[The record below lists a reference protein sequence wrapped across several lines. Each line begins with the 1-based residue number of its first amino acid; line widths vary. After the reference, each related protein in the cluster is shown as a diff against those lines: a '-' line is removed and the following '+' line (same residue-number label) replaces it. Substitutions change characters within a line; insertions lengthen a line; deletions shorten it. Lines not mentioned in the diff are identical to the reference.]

1 MSATKKSRSHLTR
14 RAVLRILSIAFG
26 VLLPVLAQ
34 AAEPEGRVVG
44 VHDGDSLTV
53 LVGGHQTKVRLAD
66 IDAPELKQAFGQ
78 RSRQSL
84 SELCLDK
91 PAMLEEQ
98 GRDRYHRTIGRVR
111 CAGVDA
117 NREQV
122 RRGMAWVF
130 DRYVKDRSLYADQ
143 DAAQAAQRGLWAD
156 PKAMPPW
163 AWRRAKRRLEVQ

>member
-1 MSATKKSRSHLTR
+1 
-14 RAVLRILSIAFG
+14 
-26 VLLPVLAQ
+26 
-34 AAEPEGRVVG
+34 
-44 VHDGDSLTV
+44 VHDGDSITV
-53 LVGGHQTKVRLAD
+53 LISGHQVKVRLAD

-78 RSRQSL
+78 RSKQSL
-84 SELCLDK
+84 SDLCFQK
-91 PAMLEEQ
+91 SATLEDR
-98 GRDRYHRTIGRVR
+98 GHDRYGRTLARVR

-143 DAAQAAQRGLWAD
+143 DAARAAQRGLWAD

-163 AWRRAKRRLEVQ
+163 AWRRAKKLSEVP

>member
-1 MSATKKSRSHLTR
+1 MRWL
-14 RAVLRILSIAFG
+14 AFTFLVIHG
-26 VLLPVLAQ
+26 
-34 AAEPEGRVVG
+34 AAASEISGQVVG

-53 LVGGHQTKVRLAD
+53 FVDRHEVKVRLAD

-78 RSRQSL
+78 RSKQSL
-84 SELCLDK
+84 SDLCLTK
-91 PAMLEEQ
+91 NATLEDQ
-98 GRDRYHRTIGRVR
+98 GRDRYGRTIARVR
-111 CAGVDA
+111 CADVDA

-143 DAAQAAQRGLWAD
+143 SAAQAAIRGLWGD

-163 AWRRAKRRLEVQ
+163 AWRKAKKLGEVQ